1 MSVLVDDAVW
11 PWHGD
16 RWAHLATDA
25 SVDELHAFAND
36 LGVRRLAFQDDHYD
50 VPSAVRDAAVARGAI
65 PVTSRALVAALRAS
79 GLRVRGRRV
88 RWRDADRLD
97 PVVVGALD
105 AVHAHWPHA
114 RDVLWTT
121 CLRRPREVA
130 LSAVLVAGH
139 PLADVE
145 VPAAFARSAFIV
157 GRPEGRVLDI
167 VVSLTVA

>member
-1 MSVLVDDAVW
+1 MSVVVDEAVW
-11 PWHGD
+11 PWRGH
-16 RWAHLATDA
+16 RWAHLASDA
-25 SVDELHAFAND
+25 SVDELHAFANE

-50 VPSAVRDAAVARGAI
+50 VSSAVRDAAVARGAI
-65 PVTSRALVAALRAS
+65 PVTSRALVVALRAS

-88 RWRDADRLD
+88 PWRDADPLD
-97 PVVVGALD
+97 PVVVGALG

-130 LSAVLVAGH
+130 LSAVLTAGH
-139 PLADVE
+139 PLADAE
-145 VPAAFARSAFIV
+145 VPEAFARSAFIV

-167 VVSLTVA
+167 VVSLTVE

>member
-16 RWAHLATDA
+16 RWAHLASDA

-50 VPSAVRDAAVARGAI
+50 VSSAGRDAAVARGAI
-65 PVTSRALVAALRAS
+65 AVTSRALVAGLRAS

-88 RWRDADRLD
+88 RWRDVDPRD
-97 PVVVGALD
+97 PVVVGALG

-114 RDVLWTT
+114 RDASWTT
-121 CLRRPREVA
+121 CLWRPREVA
-130 LSAVLVAGH
+130 LSAVLYAGH

-145 VPAAFARSAFIV
+145 VPRAFARSAFIV
-157 GRPEGRVLDI
+157 ARPEGRVLDI
-167 VVSLTVA
+167 VVSLTVE

>member
-16 RWAHLATDA
+16 RWAHLASDA

-50 VPSAVRDAAVARGAI
+50 VSSALRDAAVARGAI
-65 PVTSRALVAALRAS
+65 PVTSRALVAALRVS

-88 RWRDADRLD
+88 RWREADPLD
-97 PVVVGALD
+97 PVVVGALG
-105 AVHAHWPHA
+105 AVLAHWPSA
-114 RDVLWTT
+114 RDVSWTT
-121 CLRRPREVA
+121 FLRRPREVA

-139 PLADVE
+139 PLVDLE
-145 VPAAFARSAFIV
+145 VPQAFARSAFIV
-157 GRPEGRVLDI
+157 ERPEGRVLDI
-167 VVSLTVA
+167 VVPLTVE